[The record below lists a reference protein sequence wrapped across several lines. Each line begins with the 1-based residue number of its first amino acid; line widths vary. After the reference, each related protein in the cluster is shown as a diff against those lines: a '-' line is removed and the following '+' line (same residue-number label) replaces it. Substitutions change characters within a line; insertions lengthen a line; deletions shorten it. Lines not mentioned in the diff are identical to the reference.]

1 MSSYTSSV
9 ILSIG
14 ARDLTAGGLTSV
26 VTGLAVA
33 MGRMQEIQ
41 RAGQAA
47 MAATQAASD
56 RRAMAA
62 KVASVQDAA
71 RQSQLATRLA
81 TTQEA
86 ATVSE
91 GALKEAAAVRASA
104 TAQVQSIQMAAHG
117 KDEATRLAAR
127 TQVEAVRAQ
136 TLQQTAA
143 VSAAARD
150 QVRQIRAAALQAAE
164 ATRVQSREQIA
175 SIESVARKQSEEA
188 AKSERS
194 HGTRNAIIGGVAAV
208 GLGVGAS
215 VVAGV
220 VDATKQAQQFQTMT
234 QQVQNNST
242 MTTADLG
249 RMRAAILSMG
259 MGTNVPLDQLSEGF
273 RKSANLGFSLKQSMD
288 IVKEGMM
295 SASSTGDDAGK
306 VIGTLAQVMKS
317 FGPSAGSAAHAMDVL
332 HLAAAQ
338 GNTTLGQ
345 FTEGGSQA
353 LNMAANMK
361 IPFQQAAAALSALSR
376 HESINDANTQ
386 ITGMLSK
393 IVNPAKAAQK
403 ELASLSLKSGIDLL
417 GDFTSQGAKVK
428 GLTGIMADLKRA
440 TGGDTS
446 EMFKLVPA
454 LRGGLAAMLL
464 TGTATGDYRNILTS
478 LNGVTNK
485 GGITAGA
492 FARAQHTA
500 GNAIGLVK
508 NQIHVM
514 AIQLGTQFLPMVA
527 KGAQWVGSMLPKAF
541 AIAKA
546 ALPPLIALVKDIV
559 LDLLSVSK
567 AAMGTIGPLL
577 KLAGGLLGVGH
588 GGQDTAKKMKALA
601 DLIVAGITI
610 YTGYKTL
617 IGGVTLATKA
627 WSLITETLAGKTVI
641 AKAAVAAWNIVT
653 KAAAAAQWVLNAALD
668 GNPIGIVVLAIAGLV
683 AGVIL
688 AYKNVAWFREG
699 VNNLWKIISDGVT
712 KYLPGFASVM
722 NTMVI
727 NPLKTVISTVMTLI
741 SDIGTLFGMMDKG
754 PSVKID
760 MAASSQLRLKGKDEG
775 AFGHGLATKFGGTG
789 VGSAYWD
796 YAMLTKGVS
805 GYWTDF
811 VKTHKDVAAQ
821 YLALLKREGNTAAVA
836 TIQGLLDASRKATT
850 HGGPQGINL
859 GGVSGAVGPRYD
871 PRASMAHGDGPTS
884 GHPHLTAAA
893 AARANAIMGGKPR
906 KGVIGG
912 HDYNADISREMVQY
926 RSDLSILSR
935 NVLDKHA
942 QAQVSADIKDLGK
955 LYREGHLT
963 DQSGLL
969 ATKLATEITKAE
981 QRPPRRGR
989 RGYVGGH
996 DYAPDVSQ
1004 ASAMESGDMTL
1015 YRQGLISQ
1023 TQVLSDIANVARLE
1037 KAGQLPDTT
1046 LRMRDALKAYTA
1058 SQTHHEVVKAA
1069 AVEAS
1074 GQRKAAAAQR
1084 TDQSS
1089 KLQTLLS
1096 TFRSDV
1102 KTKDPKAAQ
1111 ALLPSIGALD
1121 YAIQYARTHS
1131 VADATAARDALVR
1144 QLGLAIPAANAT
1156 ALRTLLAPRI
1166 GSGLGRGQYG
1176 YTSRQRAGG
1185 DVGYGDV
1192 LVGFGAMAKNSD
1204 QEIIARQDRQI
1215 AQLETQNATL
1225 TALLSASEGTRDAT
1239 VRVGDV
1245 LSRIGQGGGPPMNPL
1260 RSRGSATALVR

>member
-33 MGRMQEIQ
+33 MGRMQAIQ

-86 ATVSE
+86 SVVSE

-175 SIESVARKQSEEA
+175 SIEKVARKQSEEA

-208 GLGVGAS
+208 GLGLGGA

-249 RMRAAILSMG
+249 KMRASLLSMG

-273 RKSANLGFSLKQSMD
+273 RKAANLGFSLKQSTD

-361 IPFQQAAAALSALSR
+361 VPLNQVAAALSGLTR

-403 ELASLSLKSGIDLL
+403 ELAALSLKSGIDLL
-417 GDFTSQGAKVK
+417 GDFSSQGAKVK

-464 TGTATGDYRNILTS
+464 TGTATGDYKNILTS

-485 GGITAGA
+485 GGITAA
-492 FARAQHTA
+492 AYARAQHTA
-500 GNAIGLVK
+500 GNAIGVVK

-514 AIQLGTQFLPMVA
+514 AIQLGTQLLPAVA

-541 AIAKA
+541 SVAKA
-546 ALPPLIALVKDIV
+546 ALPPLILLVKDIA
-559 LDLLSVSK
+559 LDLLSVGR
-567 AAMGTIGPLL
+567 AVLGAIGPFAR
-577 KLAGGLLGVGH
+577 LAGGLLNVGH
-588 GGQDTAKKMKALA
+588 GGADTAKKLKALA
-601 DLIVAGITI
+601 DLITAGIAIYVGFRATI
-610 YTGYKTL
+610 L
-617 IGGVTLATKA
+617 AVSLATGA
-627 WSLITETLAGKTVI
+627 WSLVTETLAGKTLLAKTAI
-641 AKAAVAAWNIVT
+641 AGWNIVT
-653 KAAAAAQWVLNAALD
+653 KAAAAVQWVLNAALD

-683 AGVIL
+683 AGVIW

-699 VNNLWKIISDGVT
+699 VNNLWQIISNGINHVI
-712 KYLPGFASVM
+712 PGFGS
-722 NTMVI
+722 TFKQFVI
-727 NPLKTVISTVMTLI
+727 DPLTTVISTVQTLI
-741 SDIGTLFGMMDKG
+741 SDLGTLFGLMQKG
-754 PSVKID
+754 ASIKID
-760 MAASSQLRLKGKDEG
+760 MGAASQLRLSKKDEG
-775 AFGHGLATKFGGTG
+775 TFGHGLATKFGGTG
-789 VGSAYWD
+789 VGSAYWN

-805 GYWTDF
+805 GY
-811 VKTHKDVAAQ
+811 
-821 YLALLKREGNTAAVA
+821 
-836 TIQGLLDASRKATT
+836 
-850 HGGPQGINL
+850 
-859 GGVSGAVGPRYD
+859 
-871 PRASMAHGDGPTS
+871 
-884 GHPHLTAAA
+884 
-893 AARANAIMGGKPR
+893 
-906 KGVIGG
+906 
-912 HDYNADISREMVQY
+912 
-926 RSDLSILSR
+926 
-935 NVLDKHA
+935 
-942 QAQVSADIKDLGK
+942 
-955 LYREGHLT
+955 
-963 DQSGLL
+963 
-969 ATKLATEITKAE
+969 
-981 QRPPRRGR
+981 
-989 RGYVGGH
+989 
-996 DYAPDVSQ
+996 
-1004 ASAMESGDMTL
+1004 
-1015 YRQGLISQ
+1015 
-1023 TQVLSDIANVARLE
+1023 
-1037 KAGQLPDTT
+1037 
-1046 LRMRDALKAYTA
+1046 
-1058 SQTHHEVVKAA
+1058 
-1069 AVEAS
+1069 
-1074 GQRKAAAAQR
+1074 
-1084 TDQSS
+1084 
-1089 KLQTLLS
+1089 
-1096 TFRSDV
+1096 
-1102 KTKDPKAAQ
+1102 
-1111 ALLPSIGALD
+1111 
-1121 YAIQYARTHS
+1121 
-1131 VADATAARDALVR
+1131 
-1144 QLGLAIPAANAT
+1144 
-1156 ALRTLLAPRI
+1156 
-1166 GSGLGRGQYG
+1166 
-1176 YTSRQRAGG
+1176 
-1185 DVGYGDV
+1185 
-1192 LVGFGAMAKNSD
+1192 
-1204 QEIIARQDRQI
+1204 
-1215 AQLETQNATL
+1215 
-1225 TALLSASEGTRDAT
+1225 
-1239 VRVGDV
+1239 
-1245 LSRIGQGGGPPMNPL
+1245 
-1260 RSRGSATALVR
+1260 